1 MSTTAS
7 RLSVRSGGRHLNA
20 ARDERSAARGKL
32 HRILNSSHLGRVRL
46 GARVLACAAL
56 ALGTAVSLSA
66 GFDPAETSAAPT
78 VTRDSLANGCFGLR
92 AAVRDRF
99 IVKEGGGYSAS
110 AALAG
115 AEPFRMKATGPG
127 PTCSRGG
134 AAPSSPSTFSAAS
147 CPTVRRRRR
156 PNGWCDRSRFTLLNR
171 REEKFLAVSSSGR
184 LIRERKPDAFTFSPS
199 TGCSQYPE
207 IEVGASRRPRGSQFV
222 YVVRGGI
229 VRFVG
234 VGTKQVTSDAG
245 VLSGYVARAGLR

>member
-1 MSTTAS
+1 
-7 RLSVRSGGRHLNA
+7 
-20 ARDERSAARGKL
+20 
-32 HRILNSSHLGRVRL
+32 
-46 GARVLACAAL
+46 
-56 ALGTAVSLSA
+56 VSLSA
-66 GFDPAETSAAPT
+66 GFDPAETSAVPT
-78 VTRDSLANGCFGLR
+78 VTSDSLANGCFGLR

-134 AAPSSPSTFSAAS
+134 AAPSSPSTCSAAS
-147 CPTVRRRRR
+147 PTGRRRRR
-156 PNGWCDRSRFTLLNR
+156 PNGWCDRSAAAAFTLINR